1 MNTPTAASRLK
12 PIPILLAGF
21 ATLVAFGLLTIPSPL
36 SGAGAAQP
44 SVSRATASQKAASS
58 KTSTAPATSNVT
70 WTKFEDPFEHSFSL
84 EVPAGWTVRGGL
96 FRLGYSDQRPMVD
109 MTSPD
114 GKINVRLGDVTIPSY
129 TLPSQYHQREGEIYD
144 LGAQARM
151 VVARYRTGPDF
162 AVLYS
167 HVRFYQ
173 VCQNPAA
180 DQADADFAMQDY
192 LPADVN
198 PTQTSTGRIAYLCN
212 TAGGPRIAFAYVRT
226 TLYGQIWQ
234 TPALASF
241 LAPTEQ
247 VSLAKN
253 VLLHAA
259 QTFRLNPQWLEYQK
273 QMDAYGLQYQRA
285 RQQQRMQALARQ
297 VQQFQQKMQAMQDQ
311 VSAFERQQQA
321 QSAQVSGF
329 ERQQQAQSAQVDSF
343 SQALRGVTPTT
354 DPLTGESREVWTG
367 PKNNYYA
374 NGLGEVVNSNTPPPG
389 WHQLTPQ

>member
-1 MNTPTAASRLK
+1 MNTFKQTAGSGRDRHAAPRA
-12 PIPILLAGF
+12 LLAAALVTLWVAMTIPFLAF
-21 ATLVAFGLLTIPSPL
+21 ATSTRQSTRASAPSQTVGQKASP
-36 SGAGAAQP
+36 SNASAAAQ
-44 SVSRATASQKAASS
+44 S
-58 KTSTAPATSNVT
+58 VT
-70 WTKFEDPFEHSFSL
+70 WTKFQDSAERSFSL
-84 EVPAGWTVRGGL
+84 EVPQGWTVRGGL

-129 TLPSQYHQREGEIYD
+129 VLPSQFHEREGEVYD
-144 LGAQARM
+144 LGAQAQM

-167 HVRFYQ
+167 HVRFYR
-173 VCQNPAA
+173 VCQNPSA
-180 DQADADFAMQDY
+180 DVDDVDFAMQDY
-192 LPADVN
+192 LPADSAS
-198 PTQTSTGRIAYLCN
+198 TQTSTGRIAYRCS
-212 TAGGPRIAFAYVRT
+212 TSGGPRVAFVYVRT
-226 TLYGQIWQ
+226 SLYGTIWQ

-241 LAPTEQ
+241 LAPADQ

-285 RQQQRMQALARQ
+285 LQQQRMQALAQQ
-297 VQQFQQKMQAMQDQ
+297 VQQFQQKMQAMQNQ
-311 VSAFERQQQA
+311 VNAFERH
-321 QSAQVSGF
+321 
-329 ERQQQAQSAQVDSF
+329 QQAQSAQVDSF

-367 PKNNYYA
+367 PNSNYYA